1 MRNWICYIHIYIF
14 FCLCRWLVV
23 HKEIKYDIQ
32 VTGLLSFVFTSF
44 IHSDAHTEFSNEMFF
59 LSINAT
65 PEHHRQ
71 PLKASS
77 LFQWWQNINWLC
89 IVYGTSERKS
99 SICLYGLFKF
109 SSKMKCSFLSHIDER
124 KKNSRRKNKLD
135 SIVNH
140 YFMQIIADVWN
151 IISLKMAS
159 CDVVCKLIW
168 TFKHSQSPSIS
179 LCLSI
184 SALPLTQKTYGFK

>member
-1 MRNWICYIHIYIF
+1 MFSKLCHFVDFVGIFFYRIKVKDDICMPLCYKNCHLNAKLDLLYTYIYF

-109 SSKMKCSFLSHIDER
+109 SSKMKCSFLSHIDE
-124 KKNSRRKNKLD
+124 KKK
-135 SIVNH
+135 I
-140 YFMQIIADVWN
+140 QEE
-151 IISLKMAS
+151 
-159 CDVVCKLIW
+159 
-168 TFKHSQSPSIS
+168 
-179 LCLSI
+179 
-184 SALPLTQKTYGFK
+184 KTN